1 MVAAAG
7 VHRLP
12 YRSLL
17 FVPAH
22 DRQRLAAAFS
32 SGADAVVADLE
43 DAVPPDRKDEARRVV
58 AELLPD
64 ARGAARL
71 VRVNPPETGLFEV
84 DLAAI
89 AGLELDAIALPKAT
103 PESVLALGAEGP
115 PIVAVIESAQGL
127 RRAYDVASLPRVA
140 ALVLGAGDLALDL
153 RLEPRPDALELLYA
167 RSKLVADS
175 AAAGIRAPFDR
186 VYPRYDDP
194 EGLES
199 DARFARSL
207 GFGGKACADPAQPA
221 TVNRVFEAFDREAAT
236 AAKAAL
242 FKHQDGR
249 GRRDA
254 LRRRESR
261 QPTDS

>member
-22 DRQRLAAAFS
+22 DRQRLAAAFA

-43 DAVPPDRKDEARRVV
+43 DAVPPDRKDEARHVV
-58 AELLPD
+58 AEFLPG
-64 ARGAARL
+64 AGGAARL
-71 VRVNPPETGLFEV
+71 VRVNPPETGRLDA

-89 AGLELDAIALPKAT
+89 AGLELDAVALPKAT
-103 PESVLALGAEGP
+103 PESVLALGAKGLP
-115 PIVAVIESAQGL
+115 VVAVIESAQGL
-127 RRAYDVASLPRVA
+127 RQAYEVASSPRVA

-199 DARFARSL
+199 DARVARSL

-221 TVNRVFEAFDREAAT
+221 TVNRVFEAFDRDAAV
-236 AAKAAL
+236 AAKDAL
-242 FKHQDGR
+242 FER
-249 GRRDA
+249 
-254 LRRRESR
+254 
-261 QPTDS
+261 